1 MAKAP
6 TSPDFNRKARFQS
19 RGVIDDGLGNEVSG
33 PFEDRF
39 AAWVALRP
47 GGLSEAVVAARLEG
61 SQVINVYVR
70 ASAQTREITSDW
82 RMIVNDHGE
91 ERIYAVNAQ
100 PDGLTMKGFIYF
112 QAKSGVAS

>member
-6 TSPDFNRKARFQS
+6 TSPEFNRKARFQA
-19 RGVIDDGLGNEVSG
+19 RGVIDDGYGNEVSG
-33 PFEDRF
+33 PFADRF
-39 AAWVALRP
+39 TGWVALRP

-70 ASAQTREITSDW
+70 ASTQTREITSDW
-82 RMIVNDHGE
+82 QMIINDHGE
-91 ERIYAVNAQ
+91 DRVYAITAQ

-112 QAKSGVAS
+112 QVKSGIAS

>member
-1 MAKAP
+1 MAASP
-6 TSPDFNRKARFQS
+6 TAQDFNRRARFEARS
-19 RGVIDDGLGNEVSG
+19 TEDDGYGNPVSG
-33 PFEDRF
+33 NWEEKFTV
-39 AAWVALRP
+39 WIALRP

-70 ASAQTREITSDW
+70 ASPQTREITSDW
-82 RMIVNDHGE
+82 RMIVNDHGQ